1 MSVSEMQHTEGA
13 GPLMDKDREG
23 GKGERE
29 RAELAY
35 LDKLGQLGQADRD
48 FWSQGIESGVEA
60 LQIRQI
66 TKLPR
71 KLLNVVEADV

>member
-29 RAELAY
+29 REGERGREQSWLTSTS
-35 LDKLGQLGQADRD
+35 LGSLVKQTGTSGPKGLNPALRRSKFGKSPNCLG
-48 FWSQGIESGVEA
+48 SS
-60 LQIRQI
+60 
-66 TKLPR
+66 
-71 KLLNVVEADV
+71 